1 MSCSDKLA
9 VSRGQGPS
17 DWVTCKDSPCEF
29 SRLQIALADHAAKSS
44 GDHYLWF
51 FFFPGGVY
59 LFFFCRR
66 PIMPLGGI
74 TKKHAWLTRSGSPS
88 RPPRCPAPRSQ
99 AHGAPLGPQVCPQG
113 SQPGSAVSQLCDSG
127 QLF

>member
-1 MSCSDKLA
+1 MN
-9 VSRGQGPS
+9 SR
-17 DWVTCKDSPCEF
+17 DFRSP
-29 SRLQIALADHAAKSS
+29 LPITQLKALAIIIYGSS
-44 GDHYLWF
+44 SFQVAFTF
-51 FFFPGGVY
+51 FF
-59 LFFFCRR
+59 FFFCRR